1 MVRTARRPVA
11 SGFPLRGTLRG
22 TTVASAKVVSRTSPS
37 AKKTKLMGL
46 TQQVAAAGCAAKLGP
61 ADLVQVLHGI
71 PPFESPD
78 LIVGTET
85 SDDAGVFRLRPDL
98 AIVNTVDFFT
108 PIVDDPYMFGQIAA
122 ANALSDVYAMGGDPK
137 TALNIVGFPKGKLDL
152 QVLGDILRGG
162 AERAREAGAVVIG
175 GHTIIDPELKYGMAV
190 TGVVHPDRV
199 IRNIGVQPGDVLVLT
214 KPLGTGIISTALK
227 RRKASKESVRAS
239 VQSMIA
245 LNRAASAVMRTV
257 PAHACSDVTGFGL
270 LGHAREMADGSGVT
284 IVLEAS
290 KMPLLRGARRLAEQ
304 GCLTGGCRR
313 IRAYLEDK
321 IAVGRSVPEG
331 LLEVAFDPQT
341 SGGLLMALPQAR
353 ASGVVTEL
361 HAQGITA
368 ATIVGYA
375 TAREDVS
382 VRLT

>member
-1 MVRTARRPVA
+1 MLQAARRT
-11 SGFPLRGTLRG
+11 GKRTDLR
-22 TTVASAKVVSRTSPS
+22 
-37 AKKTKLMGL
+37 L
-46 TQQVAAAGCAAKLGP
+46 TQRVAAAGCAAKLGP
-61 ADLVQVLHGI
+61 ADLLQVLGSLP

-78 LIVGTET
+78 VIVGTET
-85 SDDAGVFRLRPDL
+85 SDDAGVFRLRADL

-108 PIVDDPYMFGQIAA
+108 PIVDDPYVFGQIAA

-152 QVLGDILRGG
+152 EVLADVLRGG
-162 AERAREAGAVVIG
+162 GERAKEAGVVVIG
-175 GHTIIDPELKYGMAV
+175 GHTIVDEELKYGMAV

-199 IRNIGVQPGDVLVLT
+199 IRNVGVRPGDALVLT
-214 KPLGTGIISTALK
+214 KPLGTGIISTGLK
-227 RRKASKESVRAS
+227 RQKASRESVRAAIA
-239 VQSMIA
+239 SMTA
-245 LNRAASAVMRTV
+245 LNSAASAVMRSV

-284 IVLEAS
+284 IVLEAA

-321 IAVGRSVPEG
+321 IAVAPSVPDG

-341 SGGLLMALPQAR
+341 SGGLLMALPPDR
-353 ASGVVTEL
+353 AEDALAEL
-361 HAQGITA
+361 HAHGVTA
-368 ATIVGYA
+368 ATLVGLA
-375 TAREDVS
+375 TVRDAVS
-382 VRLT
+382 VRLL